1 MNAKE
6 VLRAGEAPQSLILS
20 PDNASRG
27 PDERKFPAAMSSSYQ
42 LSAKGPVR
50 PLHAP
55 EACCTRNI
63 QVRSNL
69 LIPAT
74 PCATA
79 LHTQILPGETW
90 SPRNTDT
97 PVNTG
102 KTNSFAQIPG
112 PRRTHPEPTGHRNHG
127 TVEDRILL
135 VSVCTHKLKLCHS
148 FLYPNSSWRELV
160 SQEY

>member
-1 MNAKE
+1 MKTLKVNAKE

-50 PLHAP
+50 PLHA
-55 EACCTRNI
+55 
-63 QVRSNL
+63 
-69 LIPAT
+69 

>member
-1 MNAKE
+1 MKTLKVNAKE

-74 PCATA
+74 PIKSRDNQMTKGQ
-79 LHTQILPGETW
+79 HKNI
-90 SPRNTDT
+90 
-97 PVNTG
+97 
-102 KTNSFAQIPG
+102 TNKI
-112 PRRTHPEPTGHRNHG
+112 N
-127 TVEDRILL
+127 
-135 VSVCTHKLKLCHS
+135 
-148 FLYPNSSWRELV
+148 
-160 SQEY
+160 